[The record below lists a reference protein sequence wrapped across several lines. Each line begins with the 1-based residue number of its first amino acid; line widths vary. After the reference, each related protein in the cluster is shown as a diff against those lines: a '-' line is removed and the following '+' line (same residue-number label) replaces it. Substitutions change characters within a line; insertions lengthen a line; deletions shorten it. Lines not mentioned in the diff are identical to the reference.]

1 MTITN
6 EEQKRSPEYLK
17 TVLQKARASG
27 DMVSA
32 AAIEQRLVD
41 MGEIAKESAA
51 ATMVKADQ
59 LRFWASE
66 TLAKLDTEH
75 YQAVEDEIRS
85 RIQPGIIKSVE
96 DSILVGNRQP
106 VEVSQLD
113 SVVERVHVD
122 IPVEAPAV
130 KIPGKTRAEL
140 EDMTNKDLI
149 AYAFRTFN
157 VSLSTGMGKDNI
169 IQVITKMAEAAQ

>member
-1 MTITN
+1 MTVTN

-41 MGEIAKESAA
+41 MGEITKESAA

-59 LRFWASE
+59 LRFWAFE

-85 RIQPGIIKSVE
+85 RIQPGIISSVE
-96 DSILVGNRQP
+96 SSILNRERP
-106 VEVSQLD
+106 PAAD
-113 SVVERVHVD
+113 SVGAE
-122 IPVEAPAV
+122 PTVEAPATPPATPPAAV
-130 KIPGKTRAEL
+130 IPGKTRAEL
-140 EDMTNKDLI
+140 EAMTNRDLI
-149 AYAFRTFN
+149 TYAHQTFN
-157 VSLSTGMGKDNI
+157 VSLSLGMGKDNI
-169 IQVITKMAEAAQ
+169 IQVISKMAEAAR